1 MKMTTAQMKSSDQA
15 KRPEAAEE
23 SEKPEPLNGVKVRRE
38 TQVENPGRKP
48 GQKTRT
54 ENPGRAG
61 G

>member
-23 SEKPEPLNGVKVRRE
+23 SEKPEHLNGVKARRE
-38 TQVENPGRKP
+38 T
-48 GQKTRT
+48 RT
-54 ENPGRAG
+54 EYPGRAG